1 MTTMMAEL
9 PTISALKVYDVL
21 LIAVLVF
28 AVDLAMKLW
37 SDRGAQ
43 LSPAEQKLLGE
54 YNAQVRLV
62 NRLNS
67 VETFVE
73 QAKATRKM
81 NALKKE
87 MQELAVER
95 LAASAPSEL
104 QKQFDRVRTPVLIGL
119 AMLYYW
125 NEPLVVL
132 PKGYMLPVE
141 RLMAFPGF
149 PLGAISAM
157 GWAGICRRVSA
168 KLLG

>member
-1 MTTMMAEL
+1 MMVEL
-9 PTISALKVYDVL
+9 PSITALKVYDVL
-21 LIAVLVF
+21 LIAVVVL

-37 SDRGAQ
+37 NGRGAQ
-43 LSPAEQKLLGE
+43 LSPAEQKLLVE
-54 YNAQVRLV
+54 YNEQVRLV

-73 QAKATRKM
+73 QAKATRQM
-81 NALKKE
+81 NSLKKE

-104 QKQFDRVRTPVLIGL
+104 QKQFDRIRTPVIMGL

-125 NEPLVVL
+125 DEPLVVL
-132 PKGYMLPVE
+132 PQGYMMPVE
-141 RLMAFPGF
+141 RLMSFPGF
-149 PLGAISAM
+149 PLGAVSAM
-157 GWAGICRRVSA
+157 GWVGICRRVSA

>member
-1 MTTMMAEL
+1 MMVEL
-9 PTISALKVYDVL
+9 PTITSLKVYDVL
-21 LIAVLVF
+21 LIAAIMF
-28 AVDLAMKLW
+28 AVDLTVKLW
-37 SDRGAQ
+37 NGRGVQ

-87 MQELAVER
+87 MQELAVGR
-95 LAASAPSEL
+95 LATSAPSEL
-104 QKQFDRVRTPVLIGL
+104 QKQFDRIRTPVLMGL
-119 AMLYYW
+119 VMLYYW

-132 PKGYMLPVE
+132 PQDYMLPVE

-149 PLGAISAM
+149 PLGAVSAL

-168 KLLG
+168 KILG

>member
-1 MTTMMAEL
+1 MVEL
-9 PTISALKVYDVL
+9 PTITSLKVYDVL
-21 LIAVLVF
+21 LVAALMF
-28 AVDLAMKLW
+28 TVDLAVKLRNG
-37 SDRGAQ
+37 RGAQ

-104 QKQFDRVRTPVLIGL
+104 QKQFDRIRTPAIMALVLF
-119 AMLYYW
+119 YYW

-132 PKGYMLPVE
+132 PQGYMLPVE
-141 RLMAFPGF
+141 RFLAFPGF
-149 PLGAISAM
+149 PLGAVSAM
-157 GWAGICRRVSA
+157 GWAGVCRRVSA
-168 KLLG
+168 KILG

>member
-1 MTTMMAEL
+1 MVEL
-9 PTISALKVYDVL
+9 PTITALKVYDVL
-21 LIAVLVF
+21 LVAVVVF
-28 AVDLAMKLW
+28 VMDLAMKLW
-37 SDRGAQ
+37 NGRGSQ
-43 LSPAEQKLLGE
+43 LSLAEQKLLNE

-81 NALKKE
+81 NVLKKE
-87 MQELAVER
+87 MQELAVGR
-95 LAASAPSEL
+95 MAASAPSEL
-104 QKQFDRVRTPVLIGL
+104 QKQFDRIRTPVLMGL
-119 AMLYYW
+119 ATIYYW

-132 PKGYMLPVE
+132 PQGYMLPVE
-141 RLMAFPGF
+141 RLMSFPGF
-149 PLGAISAM
+149 PLGTISAM